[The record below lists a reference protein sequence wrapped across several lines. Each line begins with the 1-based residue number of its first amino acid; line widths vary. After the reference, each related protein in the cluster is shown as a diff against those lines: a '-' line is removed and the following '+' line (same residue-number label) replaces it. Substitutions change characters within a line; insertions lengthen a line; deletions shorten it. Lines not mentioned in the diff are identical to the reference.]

1 MADGVTTAHGRRF
14 GLAYLGLAAV
24 LGAAVG
30 TFVLLAERGAP
41 PPPPPWSA
49 WTPTEAS
56 PILRS
61 TQIAVH
67 VASRYRLPSGKRLV
81 RVYVGNPTGNAPIR
95 FLAVAKKSNPQNAG
109 DFNTFDGSSTLMYIL
124 CGAGKQC
131 AINEGTPTTARAAV
145 LRREAL
151 ELALYTF
158 TYVDGV
164 DSVVTFFP
172 PRPGQKP
179 QNALFFRKDDLDD
192 QLDSPLAS
200 TLPDPR
206 PPVPGKAKLS
216 KIEQQTVDELTT
228 ERVFRYAVEN
238 ARDGARVLVLAPV
251 A

>member
-1 MADGVTTAHGRRF
+1 MADRVTSAHGRKF

-49 WTPTEAS
+49 WRPTQESA
-56 PILRS
+56 ILRS

-95 FLAVAKKSNPQNAG
+95 FLAVAKNANPKSAS
-109 DFNTFDGSSTLMYIL
+109 DFATFDGASTLMYIL
-124 CGAGKQC
+124 CGDGKQC
-131 AINEGTPTTARAAV
+131 AIDEGKPTVARASV

-192 QLDSPLAS
+192 ELDQPLRD
-200 TLPDPR
+200 TLPER
-206 PPVPGKAKLS
+206 QPPIPGKAKLT
-216 KIEQQTVDELTT
+216 KVEQETVDELTT
-228 ERVFRYAVEN
+228 ARVFRYAVQS
-238 ARDGARVLVLAPV
+238 ARDGARVLVLAP